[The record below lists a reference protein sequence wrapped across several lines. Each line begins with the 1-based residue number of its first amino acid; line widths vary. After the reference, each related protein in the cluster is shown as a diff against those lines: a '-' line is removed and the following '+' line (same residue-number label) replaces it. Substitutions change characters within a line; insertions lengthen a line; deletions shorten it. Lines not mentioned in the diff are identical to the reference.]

1 MLTSQQATRTS
12 PAPPSL
18 CAAQKI
24 TLNKKSLWHMQ
35 IATRQGHNG
44 YGKVPTQCPAELSSS
59 LIFRFVDRIGQVKY
73 VCQLNAKY
81 ESATQAFCGPL
92 QSRNYLVSVANRR
105 LTAVNSFLIRFLL
118 VQCGFFLIFF
128 FFFAIPGLLF
138 I

>member
-1 MLTSQQATRTS
+1 
-12 PAPPSL
+12 
-18 CAAQKI
+18 
-24 TLNKKSLWHMQ
+24 MQ

-92 QSRNYLVSVANRR
+92 QRDTELFGERGKSSTYCSK
-105 LTAVNSFLIRFLL
+105 LISHT
-118 VQCGFFLIFF
+118 FFIGTVRVLFSFF
-128 FFFAIPGLLF
+128 FFCYTRPAFYLTAR
-138 I
+138 

>member
-1 MLTSQQATRTS
+1 
-12 PAPPSL
+12 
-18 CAAQKI
+18 
-24 TLNKKSLWHMQ
+24 MQ

-92 QSRNYLVSVANRR
+92 QRDTELFGERGKSSTYCSK
-105 LTAVNSFLIRFLL
+105 LISHT
-118 VQCGFFLIFF
+118 FFIGTVRVFF
-128 FFFAIPGLLF
+128 FFFFCYTRPAFYLTAR
-138 I
+138 